1 MGSAFRRY
9 FLSPI
14 TPTSGAAFLDSGFAV
29 AELRRSRGGGVSL
42 STSAVGQLPP
52 DVLTASFD
60 STNILDPREL
70 VSLIRQTTE
79 VAGLGNKR
87 RWSVALPEGVARS
100 FVVGVESKP
109 ANRKELIEIIGW
121 KVERAIA
128 VPPSELRISHERL
141 SPAPDEERYLVTVAH
156 QTVLAEYESLFSL
169 LKWDTGLI
177 LPRHL
182 GEAQWLL
189 WDRSAGDKLLV
200 SSNLGGF
207 TAVVVQNNE
216 LTLIRATACEP
227 DTLLD
232 ELFRIARYY
241 RDRLASGEQPG
252 LSRAL
257 VLGGIDPD
265 DALAVITDATGSR
278 PDLIDPSDLGFEL
291 RGEPVRFDQLAGA
304 AGLASLAWQ

>member
-1 MGSAFRRY
+1 
-9 FLSPI
+9 
-14 TPTSGAAFLDSGFAV
+14 
-29 AELRRSRGGGVSL
+29 
-42 STSAVGQLPP
+42 
-52 DVLTASFD
+52 
-60 STNILDPREL
+60 
-70 VSLIRQTTE
+70 
-79 VAGLGNKR
+79 
-87 RWSVALPEGVARS
+87 
-100 FVVGVESKP
+100 
-109 ANRKELIEIIGW
+109 
-121 KVERAIA
+121 
-128 VPPSELRISHERL
+128 
-141 SPAPDEERYLVTVAH
+141 
-156 QTVLAEYESLFSL
+156 
-169 LKWDTGLI
+169 
-177 LPRHL
+177 
-182 GEAQWLL
+182 
-189 WDRSAGDKLLV
+189 
-200 SSNLGGF
+200 
-207 TAVVVQNNE
+207 VVQNNE